1 MLDDLKMIH
10 ERDTQDLLGIAG
22 KQAPQLTYEFEL
34 RGSKSLSGVGHIIYG
49 AMGGSAVPALFVSS
63 WPGAT
68 VPFELVRGYDLP
80 SYVGKQ
86 TLFIASSFSGNT
98 EETLEAIAQAE
109 TRGAQIAVITN
120 GGRLQQLAEEK
131 GYTLAV
137 LPTSFPR
144 MSLWYNVR
152 ALLQILETAGALA
165 GDFRPDLA
173 AAAKLLD
180 SAVPDWGPESGT
192 SVNAAKQLAQE
203 LMGKSIVIYSGPK
216 LYPVAYKWKL
226 GFNENAKQIAWVN
239 QYPELNHNEFT
250 GWSKQPVDKPYAVI
264 ELRSSLEH
272 PRIQKRFEV
281 TERLL
286 SGMRPAPQ
294 VVAVEGQSLL
304 EQLAWSSAL
313 GDFVSVYLALL
324 NGLNPAPLELVD
336 KLKQAMSA

>member
-10 ERDTQDLLGIAG
+10 ERDAQDLLGVAG
-22 KQAPQLTYEFEL
+22 KQASQLTHEFEL
-34 RGSKSLSGVGHIIYG
+34 QGDADLSGVQHIIYG

-63 WPGAT
+63 WPGT
-68 VPFELVRGYDLP
+68 SVPFAVVRGYDLP
-80 SYVGKQ
+80 AYVGTH
-86 TLFIASSFSGNT
+86 TLFIAASFSGNT
-98 EETLEAIAQAE
+98 EETLEAVAQAE
-109 TRGAQIAVITN
+109 ARGAKIAVITN
-120 GGRLQQLAEEK
+120 GGKLQQLAEAK

-137 LPTSFPR
+137 LPKCFPR
-144 MSLWYNVR
+144 LSLWYSVR
-152 ALLQILETAGALA
+152 ALLQILEKAGAVT
-165 GDFRPDLA
+165 GDFRTELA
-173 AAAKLLD
+173 AAEAMLEQEVT
-180 SAVPDWGPESGT
+180 AWGPESGT
-192 SVNAAKQLAQE
+192 SANAAKQLAQE
-203 LMGKSIVIYSGPK
+203 LMGKSIVVYSGPK
-216 LYPVAYKWKL
+216 LSPVAYKWKL

-286 SGMRPAPQ
+286 SGIRPSPL
-294 VVAVEGQSLL
+294 VVDAEGESLL
-304 EQLAWSSAL
+304 TQLVWSAVL